1 MRTCL
6 DRLIAEPHVA
16 GPRLKSESEYLA
28 QRLEVCRLGG
38 KISNDAFLDAGAIQG
53 ALDMIANHVDMGV
66 AQTEIH
72 QLLLQQLDR
81 ATRLEEKASRFGC
94 SNRRR
99 SLISMQ
105 ESMLSLT
112 GVGKSFK
119 DVEALTHVDLEIH
132 SGQVIGLVGG
142 NGAGKTT
149 LLRLMAGV
157 LEPTKGNVL
166 FKGERVSSMRNKLGV
181 VPESTGLYSRLTAWE
196 NIRYHSRIYGVEDD
210 VAWNR
215 VSHFAKQLDLSD
227 SLSRHTKGFSCGM
240 RQKTALLR
248 ALAHGP
254 DILLLDEPTAGLDV
268 TSARTVRRLVS
279 KLRDEVGLIY
289 STHHLAE
296 AQQVCDRIV
305 IVHNGTIRADGSP
318 GELLDLTNKPTLEEA
333 YVSLTS
339 DKARIRAEDDKK
351 ESKLA
356 KWWRMFLTGN
366 TPRTKGVEEDE

>member
-1 MRTCL
+1 MT
-6 DRLIAEPHVA
+6 D
-16 GPRLKSESEYLA
+16 
-28 QRLEVCRLGG
+28 
-38 KISNDAFLDAGAIQG
+38 
-53 ALDMIANHVDMGV
+53 
-66 AQTEIH
+66 
-72 QLLLQQLDR
+72 
-81 ATRLEEKASRFGC
+81 
-94 SNRRR
+94 
-99 SLISMQ
+99 
-105 ESMLSLT
+105 SMLSLI

-119 DVEALTHVDLEIH
+119 EVEALTHVDLEID
-132 SGQVIGLVGG
+132 SGQVVGLVGG

-157 LEPTKGNVL
+157 MEPTKGNVL
-166 FKGERVSSMRNKLGV
+166 FKGERVSKMRDKLGV

-196 NIRYHSRIYGVEDD
+196 NIRYHSRIYGVDD
-210 VAWNR
+210 QVAWNR
-215 VSHFAKQLDLSD
+215 VSHFATQLDLSD
-227 SLSRHTKGFSCGM
+227 SLSRHTKGFSRGM

-268 TSARTVRRLVS
+268 TSARTVRNLVGQ
-279 KLRDEVGLIY
+279 LRDEGGTVIY

-318 GELLDLTNKPTLEEA
+318 QELLELTGKDSLEEA

-339 DKARIRAEDDKK
+339 DKARLRAEDDNK

-356 KWWRMFLTGN
+356 KWWRIFLTGK
-366 TPRTKGVEEDE
+366 TPKSMEVSEDE

>member
-1 MRTCL
+1 M
-6 DRLIAEPHVA
+6 
-16 GPRLKSESEYLA
+16 
-28 QRLEVCRLGG
+28 
-38 KISNDAFLDAGAIQG
+38 
-53 ALDMIANHVDMGV
+53 
-66 AQTEIH
+66 
-72 QLLLQQLDR
+72 
-81 ATRLEEKASRFGC
+81 
-94 SNRRR
+94 
-99 SLISMQ
+99 
-105 ESMLSLT
+105 
-112 GVGKSFK
+112 
-119 DVEALTHVDLEIH
+119 
-132 SGQVIGLVGG
+132 VGG

-157 LEPTKGNVL
+157 MEPTKGSIL
-166 FKGERVSSMRNKLGV
+166 FQDNPVSSMRTKLGV

-196 NIRYHSRIYGVEDD
+196 NIRYHSRIYGISDE

-215 VSHFAKQLDLSD
+215 VNHFAKMLDITD
-227 SLSRHTKGFSCGM
+227 ALSRHTKGFSRGM

-268 TSARTVRRLVS
+268 TSARTVRKLVGQ
-279 KLRDEVGLIY
+279 LRDEGGTVIY

-318 GELLDLTNKPTLEEA
+318 QELLEETGKSTLEDA

-339 DKARIRAEDDKK
+339 DKARARSEDDKK

-356 KWWRMFLTGN
+356 RWWRTFLTGR
-366 TPRTKGVEEDE
+366 TPNYKEVGEDE